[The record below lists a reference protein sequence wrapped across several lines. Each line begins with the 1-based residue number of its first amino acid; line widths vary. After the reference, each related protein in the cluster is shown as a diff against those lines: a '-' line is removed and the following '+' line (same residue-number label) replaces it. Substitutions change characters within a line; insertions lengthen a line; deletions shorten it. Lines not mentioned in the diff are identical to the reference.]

1 MTDLYE
7 IKERSTLFPPITI
20 KILGEK
26 FQARKLT
33 RALMAEYYAFLEKT
47 KEAEEQER
55 PAEIDENIAKF
66 IGVVFNV
73 PEDILDE
80 CEADE
85 LHVII
90 NKFSM
95 TLARRRVDRSAGL
108 LKDFA
113 KEQAESMDEKPEA
126 EDKKKE
132 PTLKPPNKKKP
143 AAKKNTAKE

>member
-1 MTDLYE
+1 
-7 IKERSTLFPPITI
+7 
-20 KILGEK
+20 
-26 FQARKLT
+26 
-33 RALMAEYYAFLEKT
+33 
-47 KEAEEQER
+47 
-55 PAEIDENIAKF
+55 
-66 IGVVFNV
+66 
-73 PEDILDE
+73 
-80 CEADE
+80 
-85 LHVII
+85 
-90 NKFSM
+90 M